1 MKITKPLKIIG
12 IIFLSLI
19 LLALIAN
26 ITINSIIK
34 NQLPKIIE
42 EKNDTAYDLTYED
55 MNFSIFSNSLSVEKA
70 KLTPKKNANIRK
82 DIDFYGD
89 VEKISVTGVNFY
101 ELLKNKNLK
110 AYTISVIGPHIT
122 VLKPEVRD
130 TLKSESKLPEIIDI
144 DKIKVENAYVKMMNT
159 KGDSL
164 LHEVYNFNAEINGIH
179 MGQYTV
185 KKDIP
190 FTYTDYKFKIDSVY
204 SVVNDMQVVKSNKIE
219 VNTDHIEINNFRLQ
233 PYISRKEFKSK
244 ATESNTRL
252 LVEVP
257 KLALKN
263 TDWGYDKLDL
273 FVNIGAIDID
283 SINVR
288 ILDQKNQTVFQQ
300 AKKDAEKIIQ
310 PLIPFRMDIGELN
323 IKKSSFNSLGI
334 LDVNNVNI
342 KIKKI
347 SNRVQEHL
355 LIEEFQLN
363 NPQFVHIPKK
373 GSSKKTSETSKL
385 NDRVLIN
392 KVVVKDANYI
402 LKDAQGKRNKL
413 MVDNFN
419 LTLNEIEVNDETVQ
433 SKIPFTYKKPMLST
447 GKIKFYSGNNY
458 VLHSSGIVVKEAN
471 ASIKDFKMVPKLTRK
486 QHAQSLKYGEDYY
499 NVSTGTIQF
508 NNYKWGFDKQE
519 EFYIKFNELVIN
531 NADASIYRDGSVPNE
546 PKENHLYS
554 YKLRNVKFPFE
565 IGTLKLRNTKL
576 TYEEDSKTSTN
587 PGKLTFTNFN
597 LTAKNIYSGYKR
609 SSGPKTQINVNTK
622 FMQQGDLIAS
632 WQFDIMDKSDSFNI
646 NGDLKNFPAPAMNPF
661 LKPFM
666 NVQASGVI
674 DKMVFNFNGNNNTAT
689 GQYAMN
695 FNNLKMTIF
704 NKENKERKLLTAAT
718 NMVVRTDTD
727 GLKKVEIKPVERKK
741 ENSFFNFLWVCIM
754 QGLKQTVI

>member
-19 LLALIAN
+19 LLAVIAN
-26 ITINSIIK
+26 ITINIIIK

-55 MNFSIFSNSLSVEKA
+55 MNFSVFSNSLSVEKA

-89 VEKISVTGVNFY
+89 VDKISVTGVNFY

-300 AKKDAEKIIQ
+300 AKKDAENIIQ

-334 LDVNNVNI
+334 LNVNNVNI

-373 GSSKKTSETSKL
+373 GTNKKTSEPSKL
-385 NDRVLIN
+385 NDVVLIN
-392 KVVVKDANYI
+392 KLVVKDADYV
-402 LKDAQGKRNKL
+402 LKDASGKQNKL
-413 MVDNFN
+413 TVDDFN
-419 LTLNEIEVNDETVQ
+419 LTLNNIEINDKTVL
-433 SKIPFTYKKPMLST
+433 SKIPFSYKDPVLST
-447 GKIKFYSGNNY
+447 GKIKFDSGKNY
-458 VLHSSGIVVKEAN
+458 TIHSNGIVVKQSN
-471 ASIKDFKMVPKLTRK
+471 ATVKDFKMVPKLTRS
-486 QHAQSLKYGEDYY
+486 QHAKTLKYGEDYY
-499 NVSTGTIQF
+499 NVSMGAIQF
-508 NNYKWGFDKQE
+508 NNYQWGFDKQE
-519 EFYIKFNELVIN
+519 ELYFKFNEVVIN
-531 NADASIYRDGSVPNE
+531 NVSASIYRDASIPNE

-565 IGTLKLRNTKL
+565 VGTLKIKNSTL
-576 TYEEDSKTSTN
+576 TYEEGAGGGAQ
-587 PGKLTFTNFN
+587 PGKLSFTNFN
-597 LTAKNIYSGYKR
+597 ITAKNIYSGYKR
-609 SSGPKTQINVNTK
+609 SSGPTTQINVQTQ
-622 FMQQGDLIAS
+622 FMDKAKLVAS
-632 WQFDIMDKSDSFNI
+632 WSFDIMDKADKFNI
-646 NGDLKNFPAPAMNPF
+646 NGDLNNFPATGMNPF
-661 LKPFM
+661 LKPYM
-666 NVQASGVI
+666 NVSASGTI
-674 DKMVFNFNGNNNTAT
+674 DRMIFNFSGNNAVSN
-689 GQYAMN
+689 GDFAMS
-695 FNNLKMTIF
+695 FTNLQMKVF
-704 NKENKERKLLTAAT
+704 NKENKERKLVSAAA
-718 NMVVRTDTD
+718 NMVIRTDTD
-727 GLKKVEIKPVERKK
+727 GLRKTEIKEVERKK
-741 ENSFFNFLWVCIM
+741 DCSFFNFLWLNIM